1 MQLQVLQKDL
11 INLQKCYQQRVVNL
25 IYVIKSNLHCHVI
38 YLKCSHF
45 IGESEDRAKTRERF
59 NEVFK
64 KYTES
69 EKKKLKK
76 KSTETPETIVVCH
89 SCVLLII
96 LHQML
101 YMLAKTYRTCRTCL
115 KTISE

>member
-1 MQLQVLQKDL
+1 MFP
-11 INLQKCYQQRVVNL
+11 
-25 IYVIKSNLHCHVI
+25 
-38 YLKCSHF
+38 F

-69 EKKKLKK
+69 EKKK
-76 KSTETPETIVVCH
+76 KSTETPENIVVCH